1 MLTRSLPTTSSRD
14 HRPQDLHTVP
24 MKLMPLV
31 PLWCRA
37 MQRMGT
43 AKRDFVE
50 FDQTIGATTGG
61 FSLSPFVSSI
71 RGTDDVAAYLVLRG
85 KSTAAQA
92 GTLHDLMAEML
103 LESKLDDREIFK
115 QLVLESRAGAESR
128 VQSGGHSVA
137 AGRLDAMDSVAG
149 YVNEQ
154 LGGLAQL
161 EYLKE
166 LSKRV
171 ESDWDGVVAD
181 MEAIRLAVVAR
192 ARSVTNLTADAKTL
206 ETTAGAVE
214 GFLKSLPATG
224 TGAATAPW
232 SPKLVLPAENELIT
246 VPTQVNYVG
255 KGANLYKA
263 GYDLHGSAY
272 VINKLLGTT
281 WLWDRV
287 RVSGGAYGGFSDF
300 DSHSGMFSYLSY
312 RDPNLMKT
320 VSNYDGTVDFLKEL
334 KIDGEEL
341 TKSIIGTMGDLDSYQ
356 LPDAKG
362 YTALMRHL
370 LKVEDAE
377 RQQRREEVLGTT
389 QSDFNK
395 FGETLEATTAPDA
408 KVVAVCSPEAA
419 AAAQK
424 ERPDLDFKITTVM

>member
-1 MLTRSLPTTSSRD
+1 M
-14 HRPQDLHTVP
+14 P
-24 MKLMPLV
+24 MDLMPLV

-43 AKRDFVE
+43 SKRDFVE
-50 FDQTIGATTGG
+50 FDQTVGATTGG
-61 FSLSPFVSSI
+61 FTLSPFASSI
-71 RGTDDVAAYLVLRG
+71 RGSDDVAAYLVLRG

-92 GTLHDLMAEML
+92 GQLHDLMAEML
-103 LESKLDDREIFK
+103 LESKLDEKEIFR

-161 EYLKE
+161 EYLKK
-166 LSKRV
+166 LSKRID
-171 ESDWDGVVAD
+171 EDWDGVVAD
-181 MEAIRLAVVAR
+181 LERVRAAVVAR
-192 ARSVTNLTADAKTL
+192 ANSVTNLTADAKTL
-206 ETTAGAVE
+206 ESVAGSVE
-214 GFLKSLPATG
+214 SFLDALPAVG
-224 TGAATAPW
+224 AGAATAPW
-232 SPKLVLPAENELIT
+232 SKDLVLPAQNELIT

-255 KGANLYKA
+255 KGANLYKS

-272 VINKLLGTT
+272 VVNKLLGTT

-287 RVSGGAYGGFSDF
+287 RVVGGAYGGFSDF
-300 DSHSGMFSYLSY
+300 DSHSGMFTYLSY

-320 VSNYDGTVDFLKEL
+320 VANYDGTVEFLKEL
-334 KIDGEEL
+334 EIGGEEL
-341 TKSIIGTMGDLDSYQ
+341 AKSIIGTMGDLDAYQ

-370 LKVEDAE
+370 LGVKDEE

-389 QSDFNK
+389 QKDFRA
-395 FGETLEATTAPDA
+395 FGEALEATRAPDA
-408 KVVAVCSPEAA
+408 MVCAVTSPEAA
-419 AAAQK
+419 EAAKK
-424 ERPDLDFKITTVM
+424 ERPDLDFKVTSIM